1 MKVIM
6 IVQGDYCGLKI
17 DPEDDEGRA
26 LLATF
31 GINGEFHR
39 RLGGT
44 QVPRALSA
52 QQLAATYEGTP
63 VAVD

>member
-1 MKVIM
+1 MKVMM

-26 LLATF
+26 LLAAF

-39 RLGGT
+39 RLGSAR
-44 QVPRALSA
+44 VPVPLSVS
-52 QQLAATYEGTP
+52 QIAASYEGMP
-63 VAVD
+63 VEVD